1 MIIFLQEFVLQI
13 FLWILKAVDGI
24 LELFSSL
31 TGISAINYKGQEINL
46 VEFLVGDS
54 TISKVFWCVF
64 ILAIGLSCIFAI
76 IALIKNMIANNRN
89 ISSIVGKFFL
99 ALLGTMAMLIVVI
112 LGILVSNALLV
123 LIAQIFEIDTSM
135 NLADTLFNMCVGD
148 WLSGYS
154 IAEVDFSTITVRDIL
169 GEYDPN
175 TVFGV
180 FPTQWKMNGMINP
193 NTFMYLPSIIVVVG
207 LGFALVKA
215 IITLVKRI
223 YELVF
228 MYVTMPMFL
237 STLPLDDGVR
247 FRTWRESF
255 VTKIVLTY
263 GTVFSV
269 SIFAIILPMIGN
281 MSIEGI
287 SVYGNTMFKIF
298 MIIGGAATIPA
309 GQALFAKLFGSG
321 EFTDKS
327 RTMSVRE
334 VYNILHG
341 NYNAQMGGASEFSG
355 SNKYSEDLRNF
366 DLGDDTG
373 GEFK

>member
-24 LELFSSL
+24 MELFSSL

-46 VEFLVGDS
+46 IEFLVGDS

-135 NLADTLFNMCVGD
+135 NLAETLFNMCVGD

-193 NTFMYLPSIIVVVG
+193 NTFMYLPAIIVVVG

-247 FRTWRESF
+247 FKTWRE
-255 VTKIVLTY
+255 
-263 GTVFSV
+263 
-269 SIFAIILPMIGN
+269 IGN
-281 MSIEGI
+281 
-287 SVYGNTMFKIF
+287 
-298 MIIGGAATIPA
+298 
-309 GQALFAKLFGSG
+309 
-321 EFTDKS
+321 
-327 RTMSVRE
+327 
-334 VYNILHG
+334 
-341 NYNAQMGGASEFSG
+341 
-355 SNKYSEDLRNF
+355 LRRQRF
-366 DLGDDTG
+366 RKVHLP
-373 GEFK
+373 